1 MRVREHIDNFQDLHV
16 GGNYYTE
23 TLNGGISVW
32 DDLFRFRPNGS
43 VWQISTLPDQKRL
56 EKCTRVA
63 AAETE
68 IFAVTAC
75 QEVGRGVNLYV
86 TSFTSYKGFTW
97 GPFYSDA
104 YGVRNLQI
112 VNDVLMLADTPSNPE
127 YLVDQG
133 AIYLYRLSFNAESG
147 DEMDEL

>member
-1 MRVREHIDNFQDLHV
+1 
-16 GGNYYTE
+16 
-23 TLNGGISVW
+23 LNGGISVW

-75 QEVGRGVNLYV
+75 QELGRGVNLYV